1 MRLRLRGFA
10 FIGVVGALAL
20 ASAPG
25 AYATVELQLT
35 DSAGGTTGILS
46 GENCGAGCISFNGAV
61 GGWNIN
67 ITTGTAADGFSPM
80 MDLNSIDHHNAS
92 ATPSVLT
99 IEFSADSFTT
109 FAPQFMLNAGGT
121 VGAGGTVTASLF
133 GATSNTLFDLSNQIG
148 TTLSFSNPPISF
160 SGTETAGAATV
171 YPYALTEV
179 ATITFGKNAGQASFD
194 YSVDSIPEPAGV
206 VLLGG
211 VLLATVSAIRRKA
224 RRARA

>member
-25 AYATVELQLT
+25 AYATLELRLS
-35 DSAGGTTGILS
+35 DSAGGAPVDVFDG
-46 GENCGAGCISFNGAV
+46 CGPGCVSYNGAV

-67 ITTGTAADGFSPM
+67 ITSGTSADGQSPI

-92 ATPSVLT
+92 KTASVLT
-99 IEFSADSFTT
+99 IELSDNGFATT
-109 FAPQFMLNAGGT
+109 APQFSLNIGGT
-121 VGAGGTVTASLF
+121 VGPNGTLTAALF
-133 GATSNTLFDLSNQIG
+133 GATSDTKFDLSNQIG
-148 TTLSFSNPPISF
+148 TTMTFTNPPTATHF
-160 SGTETAGAATV
+160 SEGETGNAGTV

-179 ATITFGKNAGQASFD
+179 ATITFGKRVGQASFD
-194 YSVDSIPEPAGV
+194 FSIDAIPEPTGV

-211 VLLATVSAIRRKA
+211 VLLATVGAIRRKA
-224 RRARA
+224 RRA